1 MKTRIL
7 ILCTFLLCLHSVQAQ
22 WAVVDPTNLA
32 QGIVNSSNQIV
43 KASQTVSNT
52 MENFK
57 ETQKIFQQ
65 GKQFYDALKSVH
77 NLVKDARK
85 VQKIVLNVGEISEI
99 YVTNFQKMLSD
110 DNYSL
115 EELDAIASGYR
126 ILLEESTDL
135 LNEVKQIINPN
146 GLSMNDSERMSI
158 IDRVYEKVKRH
169 RDLVWYFTSKN
180 ISVSFIR
187 AEKKGSLDRVLGLY
201 GSDNDK
207 YW

>member
-1 MKTRIL
+1 MKTMIL
-7 ILCTFLLCLHSVQAQ
+7 IVCLSLPCIFCRAQ
-22 WAVVDPTNLA
+22 WVVTDPTNLA
-32 QGIVNSSNQIV
+32 QGIVNSSNQIIE
-43 KASQTVSNT
+43 ASQTVNNT

-57 ETQKIFQQ
+57 ETKRIFEQ

-115 EELDAIASGYR
+115 EELNAIASGYR

-135 LNEVKQIINPN
+135 LAEVKEIITPNN
-146 GLSMNDSERMSI
+146 GLSMSDGERMSV
-158 IDRVYEKVKRH
+158 IDRVYNKVKRH
-169 RDLVWYFTSKN
+169 RDLVSYYTRKN
-180 ISVSFIR
+180 ISISVIR
-187 AEKKGSLDRVLGLY
+187 AEKKGTLDRVLGLY
-201 GSDNDK
+201 GNNNDK